1 MRILVDTNIIIS
13 AGLFPESLVGKA
25 LKHIIKNHNLI
36 LCQYTLDELQDVFL
50 RKFLNRIDYLNE
62 FVRNLKYELINIKI
76 TDYKKY
82 PQIRDKDDIPLL
94 ASAIETNAD
103 VFITGDKDFD
113 DIKITKPKIM
123 KPKDYIEE
131 YME

>member
-1 MRILVDTNIIIS
+1 
-13 AGLFPESLVGKA
+13 
-25 LKHIIKNHNLI
+25 
-36 LCQYTLDELQDVFL
+36 LDELKDVFQ
-50 RKFLNRIDYLNE
+50 RKILNRIDYLNE
-62 FVRNLKYELINIKI
+62 FVRDLNYELINIKI

-94 ASAIETNAD
+94 ASAIEADAD

-113 DIKITKPKIM
+113 DIKIARPKIM

-131 YME
+131 YMR

>member
-13 AGLFPESLVGKA
+13 AGLFPESHVGKA

-94 ASAIETNAD
+94 ASAIETDAD

-113 DIKITKPKIM
+113 DIKIIKPKIM

>member
-13 AGLFPESLVGKA
+13 AGLFPESDVGKV

-36 LCQYTLDELQDVFL
+36 LCQYTLDELKEVFQ

-62 FVRNLKYELINIKI
+62 FVRDLKYELIDIKI
-76 TDYKKY
+76 TAYRKY
-82 PQIRDKDDIPLL
+82 PQVRDKDDIPLL
-94 ASAIETNAD
+94 ASAIETD
-103 VFITGDKDFD
+103 VDIFITGDKDFD
-113 DIKITKPKIM
+113 DIKIIRPKIM

-131 YME
+131 YMG